1 LIIVNH
7 VIHINAHVIFP
18 HRVGQRTL
26 LEEPFTKWG
35 LDVFGQIKLVGQLTR
50 NWYIFV
56 IINYAT
62 KWVEVKAFFLNTTT
76 TTTKFQF
83 EYICV

>member
-1 LIIVNH
+1 
-7 VIHINAHVIFP
+7 VIHINAHVIFQ
-18 HRVGQRTL
+18 HRVGQRIL
-26 LEEPFTKWG
+26 LKEPFAKWG
-35 LDVFGQIKLVGQLTR
+35 LDVFGQIKLVGQFTR

-62 KWVEVKAFFLNTTT
+62 KWVEAKALKKNTTT